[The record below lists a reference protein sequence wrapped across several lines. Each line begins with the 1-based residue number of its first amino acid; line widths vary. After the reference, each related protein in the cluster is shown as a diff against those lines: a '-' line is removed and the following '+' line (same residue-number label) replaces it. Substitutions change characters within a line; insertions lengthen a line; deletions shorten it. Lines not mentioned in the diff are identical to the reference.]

1 MSNNS
6 TQGPLKGLRVLE
18 FGHIAAVPFCGM
30 LLADLGADVVKIE
43 SPQGDGLRTWPPFA
57 KDSSGDSF
65 SLNFASLNR
74 GKRSVVADLK
84 DPLML
89 ERVRTLC
96 SQVDVVIENYRP
108 GVLARLGVGFED
120 VARLRKTVIYC
131 SVSGY
136 GQTGR
141 DAKRGAFD
149 VVVQGASGL
158 MSVTGDATGS
168 PAKCGVPVG
177 DFTAGLYA
185 AYSILAARNIVLREQ
200 RAIHLDCSMLDCLL
214 GISALQTSE
223 CWGTGIPPGRLG
235 SAHPRNAPYQAF
247 DASDAQIIVAAGNDD
262 LWRKVCETTGMLELL
277 DDSRFSSISLRAK
290 NQKALA
296 DILQSAFR
304 TRTAREWLSDLAKLG
319 VPSGPM
325 NTFADILADPE
336 LVSTRLIQ
344 QMLVPVAGMTK
355 TISYPVRF
363 NGKRVRAT
371 LPPPRLGADNDQVF
385 VEWSAPNSS
394 LDHMTDHGRR
404 G

>member
-1 MSNNS
+1 MPGNRKTS
-6 TQGPLKGLRVLE
+6 PLEGLRVLE

-43 SPQGDGLRTWPPFA
+43 APQGDGLRTWPPIA
-57 KDSSGDSF
+57 ENAEGESF

-84 DPLML
+84 NPADL
-89 ERVRTLC
+89 EKVRALC
-96 SQVDVVIENYRP
+96 ARADVVIENYRP
-108 GVLARLGVGFED
+108 GVLDRLGIGFND
-120 VARLRKTVIYC
+120 VAKLRNTIVYC

-141 DAKRGAFD
+141 YAKKGAFD

-158 MSVTGDATGS
+158 MSVTGEAGRP

-185 AYSILAARNIVLREQ
+185 AYTILAARSVAEREQ

-214 GISALQTSE
+214 GVSALQTSE
-223 CWGTGIPPGRLG
+223 YWGTGISPGRLG

-262 LWRKVCETTGMLELL
+262 LWRKVCEVTGRL
-277 DDSRFSSISLRAK
+277 DLMTDPRFASISERAR
-290 NQKALA
+290 NQKPLA
-296 DILQSAFR
+296 DILQSIFR
-304 TRTAREWLSDLAKLG
+304 TRTAQEWLTALADVG

-325 NTFADILADPE
+325 NTFGDILSDEE
-336 LVSTRLIQ
+336 LVSTGLIQ
-344 QMLVPVAGMTK
+344 QMQVPVAGITN
-355 TISYPVRF
+355 TIAYPVQFDGTRA
-363 NGKRVRAT
+363 RAT
-371 LPPPRLGADNDQVF
+371 RAPPRLGEHTDEVF
-385 VEWSAPNSS
+385 VDWAVS
-394 LDHMTDHGRR
+394 
-404 G
+404 